1 MNIDLTQ
8 RSSYAPNVGTRA
20 AKTPKSASRQRVAGT
35 TNRTDLAREA
45 WASVL
50 QMFLSDEHQR
60 AFEEAARSIGLT
72 PRLMKALLGL
82 SADEPKP
89 MRQLA
94 EQWFCDASYVT
105 VLVDGLEQR
114 GLVTRETPTTDRRVK
129 LIRLTPQGAELR
141 HRCVDNQTI
150 PPSGL
155 NELPTGDLLQLRNL
169 LARAAE
175 RYPGLD

>member
-1 MNIDLTQ
+1 ML
-8 RSSYAPNVGTRA
+8 SSVTGTPTGSRA
-20 AKTPKSASRQRVAGT
+20 SEPAQT
-35 TNRTDLAREA
+35 TDLARDA

-60 AFEEAARSIGLT
+60 AFERAAESIGLT

-82 SADEPKP
+82 SVDEPKP
-89 MRQLA
+89 MRLLA

-114 GLVTRETPTTDRRVK
+114 GLVRRETPSTDRRVK
-129 LIRLTPQGAELR
+129 LIRLTPKGAELR
-141 HRCVDNQTI
+141 RRCVDNQTT

-155 NELPTGDLLQLRNL
+155 TDLPAEDLRMLREL
-169 LARAAE
+169 LAKAAE
-175 RYPGLD
+175 RYPRLV